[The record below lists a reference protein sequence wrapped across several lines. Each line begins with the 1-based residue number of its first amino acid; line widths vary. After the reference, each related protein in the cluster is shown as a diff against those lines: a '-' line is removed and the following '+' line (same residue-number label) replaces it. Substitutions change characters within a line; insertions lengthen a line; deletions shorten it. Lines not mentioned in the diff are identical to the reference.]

1 MFGRV
6 APRYDLAN
14 HILSFNVDR
23 RWRAATVRQ
32 FQAILA
38 RPDAKVLDLCCG
50 TGDLA
55 RALQEAGPARVY
67 GADFCHP
74 MLVRARGKL
83 LPHLSE
89 ADALQLPFPD
99 ACFDLVT
106 VAFGFRNLAD
116 YDAGLREIHRLLR
129 PGGRVGILEFN
140 EATGPFAPLYRLYS
154 TRILPRIG
162 GAISGDASA
171 YAYLPASITRFPRAD
186 ELVSRMQ
193 DSGFRD
199 VSYRRFLFGAVCL
212 HSGVARPRSS

>member
-23 RWRAATVRQ
+23 LWRAATVRE
-32 FQAILA
+32 FQAILT

-50 TGDLA
+50 TGDLT
-55 RALQEAGPARVY
+55 RALQQAGPARVY

-83 LPHLSE
+83 LAHLSE
-89 ADALQLPFPD
+89 ADALQLPFPN

-116 YDAGLREIHRLLR
+116 YDGGLREILRLLR
-129 PGGRVGILEFN
+129 PGGRIGILEFN
-140 EATGPFAPLYRLYS
+140 EASGPFAPLYRFYS
-154 TRILPRIG
+154 TQVLPRIG
-162 GAISGDASA
+162 GVISGDASA
-171 YAYLPASITRFPRAD
+171 YAYLPASIIRFPRAG
-186 ELVSRMQ
+186 ELVLRME
-193 DSGFRD
+193 DAGFRE
-199 VSYRRFLFGAVCL
+199 VAYRRFLFGAVCL
-212 HSGVARPRSS
+212 HVGMA